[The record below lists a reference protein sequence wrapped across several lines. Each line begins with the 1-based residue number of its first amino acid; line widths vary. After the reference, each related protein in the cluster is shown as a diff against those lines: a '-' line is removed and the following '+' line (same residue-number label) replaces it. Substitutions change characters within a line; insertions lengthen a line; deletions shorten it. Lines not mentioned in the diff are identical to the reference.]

1 MSYGIQ
7 PYRVDLQKIRQ
18 QYGTTDAD
26 LKEKISASCESWLED
41 LDDDFS
47 SDDGWI
53 ASKTLLTDFLDGT
66 WQKPDGNAAKHWY
79 IIELLIKGFGKLL
92 SNRHWYPAGI
102 SPMYDYSEFRMY
114 YLGPNSLIPVSSPD
128 DFPVVFT
135 IERANFDQAMDHI
148 QKDYPD
154 PDQQAE
160 FASWIEAA
168 REHDQDL
175 VLYYF

>member
-7 PYRVDLQKIRQ
+7 PYRVDLQKIQQ
-18 QYGTTDAD
+18 QYGTKDEA
-26 LKEKISASCESWLED
+26 LKKKIIASCESWLED
-41 LDDDFS
+41 LDNDFS
-47 SDDGWI
+47 SNYGWI
-53 ASKTLLTDFLDGT
+53 DSKTLLTDFLNGN
-66 WQKPDGNAAKHWY
+66 WKKPEGNSAKHWY

-92 SNRHWYPAGI
+92 SNSHWYPAST
-102 SPMYDYSEFRMY
+102 SPMYDYSEFRLN
-114 YLGPNSLIPVSSPD
+114 YLGANSPVPISSPD

-135 IERANFDQAMDHI
+135 IERSNFDQALTHI
-148 QKDYPD
+148 QKDYPN

-160 FASWIEAA
+160 FASWIAAA